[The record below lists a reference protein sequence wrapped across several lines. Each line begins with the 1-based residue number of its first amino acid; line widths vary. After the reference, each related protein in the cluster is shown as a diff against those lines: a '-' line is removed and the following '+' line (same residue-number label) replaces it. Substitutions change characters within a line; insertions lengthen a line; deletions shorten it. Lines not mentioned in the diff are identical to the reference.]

1 MTAIFLSKYIIPTSK
16 TGIANVV
23 FKHVICSVNAGDQ
36 RFS

>member
-1 MTAIFLSKYIIPTSK
+1 MTAIFFSKYIIPTPK

-23 FKHVICSVNAGDQ
+23 FNHVVCSVNAGDQ